1 MTRSPYPRLRSR
13 NRRRLLGALL
23 AAPAAIHAAP
33 SATLRFGTTPV
44 FLNDQI
50 SLLSVWQSYLERQL
64 EQPVRFVQ
72 RANYREV
79 LDGLLEESIDIAWL
93 CGFPYVAQEQKLF
106 LVAVPVY
113 EGVPLYRS
121 YLIVP
126 STDTKTRSIADL
138 GKRVYAFSDP
148 LSNSGF
154 LVPSA
159 ELVRAHLTAA
169 SHFRRTFFTYSHRKV
184 VEAVQSGVADA
195 GSVDGYVWDTLAVQL
210 PKSTVGVRIAWRSP
224 TYGFPPIVARR
235 SLGDEPTRR
244 IAEVLVAMN
253 NSDEGR
259 QILGRLNLDGFAIDK
274 PSLFDGVRELVSIV
288 QRGRT

>member
-1 MTRSPYPRLRSR
+1 MSRHLTDGLRSR
-13 NRRRLLGALL
+13 NRRRLVGALL
-23 AAPAAIHAAP
+23 AAPAAVKAGP
-33 SATLRFGTTPV
+33 SDTLRFGTTSV
-44 FLNDQI
+44 FLDDQI

-64 EQPVRFVQ
+64 QQPVRFVQ

-79 LDGLLEESIDIAWL
+79 LDGLLDDSIDVAWV

-126 STDTKTRSIADL
+126 KSDTRTRSIVDL
-138 GKRVYAFSDP
+138 AQRVYAFSDP

-159 ELVRAHLTAA
+159 ELVRRHLTAS

-184 VEAVQSGVADA
+184 VEAVQAGVADA
-195 GSVDGYVWDTLAVQL
+195 GSVDGYVWDTLALQL
-210 PKSTVGVRIAWRSP
+210 PRSTSGVRVAWSSP

-235 SLGDEPTRR
+235 SLGDQQARR
-244 IAEVLVAMN
+244 VAGALVAM
-253 NSDEGR
+253 SSTDDGR
-259 QILGRLNLDGFAIDK
+259 PILVRLNLDGFETGS
-274 PSLFDGVRELVSIV
+274 PSLFDGVRGLVDIV